1 MFLKSGLTAVKVTGK
16 QAALEDSPP
25 TVRLFG
31 NLEKQDC
38 RTLGVTEAEQ
48 GTGKIDRL
56 RVTGRGTGRSIV
68 QWRD

>member
-1 MFLKSGLTAVKVTGK
+1 MWMYLTEGKRALVLKSGLTAVKVTGK

-38 RTLGVTEAEQ
+38 SG
-48 GTGKIDRL
+48 IH
-56 RVTGRGTGRSIV
+56 
-68 QWRD
+68 